1 MPTYNFKYYLAIL
14 TAIFM
19 ILSVSAGLYANP
31 VSETIETAP
40 LETPDDAPTGSLE
53 AEITDLQLHL
63 LIEETQKM
71 SERSFIWWLAP
82 EYWQMIV
89 KNIDVSSEELAVDAM
104 MISDFFKPY
113 IVILAASTITKSFDR
128 IKYLSQSELVENM
141 ILIDSRGIEHRPL
154 TDKELPPHFRETVK
168 EFRSGF
174 VQSFGSFGENL
185 EFIFFRAEDNS
196 GPIIDTKTESEFK
209 IILNEEDFF
218 WSLPFSAL
226 RPPMV
231 CPTCQQILNNQYNFC
246 PWDGTALP
254 EELKAPP
261 ATETVEF
268 NIDSEKF

>member
-1 MPTYNFKYYLAIL
+1 MPAYNFKYYLAIL
-14 TAIFM
+14 TAFFM

-141 ILIDSRGIEHRPL
+141 ILIDSRGMEHHPL
-154 TDKELPPHFRETVK
+154 TDKELPPHFRKTVK